1 MAKAL
6 AICEPPRGICMSGPI
21 RRTTGSHGLRGAIA
35 PDAIYQAQGFVQN
48 TMTQQATMLPFMDCF
63 HPLAIVVLAGLSL
76 AFLAR
81 RFEIGKVMDARH

>member
-1 MAKAL
+1 
-6 AICEPPRGICMSGPI
+6 
-21 RRTTGSHGLRGAIA
+21 
-35 PDAIYQAQGFVQN
+35 
-48 TMTQQATMLPFMDCF
+48 MTQLATMLPFMDCF